1 MDEKNNIFLS
11 DNELMLLQGV
21 IWNGIYD
28 LEEIIKQKDFKPDKG
43 SLLTEKQ
50 IEEMIREDKEDLE
63 KLYEK
68 ITNARDAAE

>member
-1 MDEKNNIFLS
+1 MDGKNISLS

-28 LEEIIKQKDFKPDKG
+28 LEQIIEAKDFTPDKG

-50 IEEMIREDKEDLE
+50 VEEMIREDKQDLE
-63 KLYEK
+63 ELYKK
-68 ITNARDAAE
+68 ITDARDSAE

>member
-1 MDEKNNIFLS
+1 MNEKNNIFLS

-50 IEEMIREDKEDLE
+50 VEEMIREDKKDLE
-63 KLYEK
+63 ELYKK
-68 ITNARDAAE
+68 ITDVRDAEQ

>member
-1 MDEKNNIFLS
+1 MNEKNNIFLS

-50 IEEMIREDKEDLE
+50 VEEMIREDKQDLE
-63 KLYEK
+63 ELYKK
-68 ITNARDAAE
+68 ITDVRDAEQ